1 MPVDDFAGSY
11 YRAGFAEFYDQ
22 FYDIMDREDVGFYV
36 DQAKQ
41 TGGPVLELGCGTGR
55 VLIPTAREG
64 LHVTGVDLSEHMM
77 AVFRAKLAQES
88 VEVQGRTQIV
98 CADIRDFALGTQ
110 FNLVTVPF
118 RPFQHLITV
127 DEQMA
132 CLSAARRHLMP
143 GGRLALDVFNP
154 NLSRLVDENRQE
166 VEEMEPRQMA
176 DGRTV
181 SRSYRT
187 DFIDL
192 DNQVLHIELIY
203 YVTGVEGEQERTVH
217 AFPMRYFFRY
227 EMEHLLAR
235 AGFEVEALYGDFE
248 RSPYGSKYPGELIFV
263 ARRA

>member
-1 MPVDDFAGSY
+1 MPVDEFAGAY
-11 YRAGFAEFYDQ
+11 DRAHVAEFYDHIYG
-22 FYDIMDREDVGFYV
+22 FLDREDVGFYV
-36 DQAKQ
+36 DLAKQ

-64 LHVTGVDLSEHMM
+64 LHVTGVDLSDHMM

-88 VEVQGRTQIV
+88 DEVQTRTKIV
-98 CADIRDFALGTQ
+98 RADIRDFDLGTQ

-143 GGRLALDVFNP
+143 DGWLAMDVFNP

-166 VEEMEPRQMA
+166 VEEMEPRQMP

-181 SRSYRT
+181 ARNYRT
-187 DFIDL
+187 DSIDL

-227 EMEHLLAR
+227 EIEHLLAR

-263 ARRA
+263 ARKA